1 LKIINPT
8 NNNIV
13 YAKVLG
19 EMSGIRQ
26 NEGLNIRISNAAAA
40 SLGINEQDKFIVKVS
55 Y

>member
-1 LKIINPT
+1 VINPV
-8 NNNIV
+8 NNKAV

-26 NEGLNIRISNAAAA
+26 NAGLDVRISNAAAA
-40 SLGINEQDKFIVKVS
+40 ALEITELDKFIVKVN

>member
-1 LKIINPT
+1 VINPT
-8 NNNIV
+8 NSKAI

-26 NEGLNIRISNAAAA
+26 NQGYDVRISNAAASA
-40 SLGINEQDKFIVKVS
+40 LDVSDTDKFIVRVN